1 MDSED
6 VGSLN
11 KSSENK
17 KMKKRK
23 VFNEKIVLDS
33 VYSNFDRNSNEYG
46 NWKEISEYFK
56 LKDFNFQGEDKLY
69 FNIEIIYSNNLME
82 EIYFNI
88 SSNL

>member
-6 VGSLN
+6 VESLN

-56 LKDFNFQGEDKLY
+56 LKDFNF
-69 FNIEIIYSNNLME
+69 
-82 EIYFNI
+82 
-88 SSNL
+88 

>member
-46 NWKEISEYFK
+46 NWKEIS
-56 LKDFNFQGEDKLY
+56 
-69 FNIEIIYSNNLME
+69 
-82 EIYFNI
+82 
-88 SSNL
+88 